1 VRASAVD
8 VRRSEFACSVVEM
21 RRTLPLIVTA
31 TLLVAA
37 CGSDDAASDASTEIS
52 AEPSGEVGAPGDTSD
67 DGTPENASTNPDK
80 PEVDIPDEIPTEL
93 QVTVLEEGSGPAA
106 EPGDTVIVDYV
117 GVRSRD
123 GVEFDNSYDPRQAG
137 TPATAFP
144 FVLGQ
149 GGVIAGWDDGLVG
162 AQAGSRV
169 KLDIPSDL
177 AYGERAQGDIIGPN
191 EALTFVIDVRA
202 VVPPA
207 DSSDEPT
214 ELGVEP
220 STGATGVTTTTLRE
234 GDGAELQNGQSALIR
249 FVIFRADNGVS
260 LRSTWSDP
268 IQPLPYT
275 DQLFPPIYE
284 GLQGMKVGERR
295 AIVFPPEYP
304 DFGFGPEGN
313 PTNGLPAE
321 TDVAIVVDLVGVYG
335 DPAG

>member
-1 VRASAVD
+1 
-8 VRRSEFACSVVEM
+8 
-21 RRTLPLIVTA
+21 
-31 TLLVAA
+31 
-37 CGSDDAASDASTEIS
+37 
-52 AEPSGEVGAPGDTSD
+52 
-67 DGTPENASTNPDK
+67 
-80 PEVDIPDEIPTEL
+80 
-93 QVTVLEEGSGPAA
+93 
-106 EPGDTVIVDYV
+106 V